1 MRRVIVVV
9 DAERVPG
16 SIKEGVESALYT
28 PRFMRPGTALD
39 WYVSLFVSGFLGTLA
54 MLRIFGLA

>member
-28 PRFMRPGTALD
+28 PRFMQSGATLD
-39 WYVSLFVSGFLGTLA
+39 WCVSLFLGGFLGTLA